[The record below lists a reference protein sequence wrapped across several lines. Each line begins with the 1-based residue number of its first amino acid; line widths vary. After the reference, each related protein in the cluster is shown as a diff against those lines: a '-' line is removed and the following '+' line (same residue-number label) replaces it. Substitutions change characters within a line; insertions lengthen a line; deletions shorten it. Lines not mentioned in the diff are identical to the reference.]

1 MLETIVGR
9 RIAGTASLLLVLAL
23 VGLGF
28 NMRFA
33 PAAGSINVNLS
44 VPQAGIGLQPGTDV
58 KVRGVKVGQVVS
70 VDLDDEGRPLVALR
84 LDPGTQIP
92 ANDLTIIVT
101 PKTFFGEKQ
110 IELIHPLE
118 AFGQPPFLQDGDTV
132 VSERTVTEV
141 EDVLVTLEPLLT
153 GIDADDLAT
162 LFEALAALEGEG
174 DRIAESLEVTAE
186 LARFGVEI
194 TDDVFRNARLLT
206 SLARQLEGG
215 AAAFDRMNRTLP
227 PAVAILSERQAEI
240 DTNLKA
246 LASFAMTTAAWVSTD
261 RDRFER
267 FLATG
272 DIVGAFLERNVDQI
286 PSIVEGIAIFAEVQ
300 SRPAPWMNDNSTYVP
315 FKMFFDLRDEDSPFA
330 DIFAELMGA
339 SQGGG

>member
-9 RIAGTASLLLVLAL
+9 RIAGTASLVLVLAL
-23 VGLGF
+23 MGLGF
-28 NMRFA
+28 GVRFS
-33 PAAGSINVNLS
+33 PAAGSIDVSLS

-58 KVRGVKVGQVVS
+58 KVRGVKVGQVVT
-70 VDLDDEGRPLVALR
+70 VDLDAEGRPEVLLR
-84 LDPGTQIP
+84 LDPGTQVP
-92 ANDLTIIVT
+92 TTDLTVIVT

-110 IELIHPLE
+110 IELIYPLE
-118 AFGQPPFLQDGDTV
+118 AFGQPPFLQNGDTL

-162 LFEALAALEGEG
+162 LFDALAALEGEG
-174 DRIAESLEVTAE
+174 DRIAESLEVNAE
-186 LARFGVEI
+186 LARFGTEI

-215 AAAFDRMNRTLP
+215 AASFDRMNRTLP

-246 LASFAMTTAAWVSTD
+246 LSSFAMTTAAWINAD
-261 RDRFER
+261 RDRFEH

-286 PSIVEGIAIFAEVQ
+286 PSIVEGIAVFADVQ
-300 SRPAPWMNDNSTYVP
+300 SKPAPWMNDNSTYVP
-315 FKMFFDLRDEDSPFA
+315 FKIFFDLRDDEGPFA
-330 DIFAELMGA
+330 DIFAELMGNA
-339 SQGGG
+339 QGGG